1 MSQSDYIRYKRISAE
16 LESQTKL
23 KPVLDAGKYI
33 DYKEYSLENSIISTP
48 TYDNLLP
55 PNISV
60 IFDMHL
66 NTSTN
71 CRPSFILCSDTD
83 ERPNR
88 ELRSF
93 APPPPL
99 KPKPAHVTLDKLLVC
114 KRRLCFKKKKR
125 PPLDTDKDK

>member
-1 MSQSDYIRYKRISAE
+1 MSQSDYIRYKRVSVE

-23 KPVLDAGKYI
+23 KPVLDAGKYTA
-33 DYKEYSLENSIISTP
+33 YKEYSLENSIISTP
-48 TYDNLLP
+48 TYDNRLP

-60 IFDMHL
+60 IFDMRL

-71 CRPSFILCSDTD
+71 CRPPFILCSDTD

-93 APPPPL
+93 APPQPL

-114 KRRLCFKKKKR
+114 KRRLCFKKKQ
-125 PPLDTDKDK
+125 PPLDTDN